1 MKEDF
6 RPLIIKIADDQAEKI
21 VKILRIRTQKYEEE
35 NEQEKINM
43 NAKME
48 GELLRVG
55 EFLKKS
61 MTKISAE
68 FQEELGSFKK
78 QRARDKSDYDGKLE
92 KHANLI
98 QDTRIDLNRHQTYF
112 DALA

>member
-43 NAKME
+43 TAKME
-48 GELLRVG
+48 NVG
-55 EFLKKS
+55 ME
-61 MTKISAE
+61 A
-68 FQEELGSFKK
+68 
-78 QRARDKSDYDGKLE
+78 
-92 KHANLI
+92 
-98 QDTRIDLNRHQTYF
+98 
-112 DALA
+112 